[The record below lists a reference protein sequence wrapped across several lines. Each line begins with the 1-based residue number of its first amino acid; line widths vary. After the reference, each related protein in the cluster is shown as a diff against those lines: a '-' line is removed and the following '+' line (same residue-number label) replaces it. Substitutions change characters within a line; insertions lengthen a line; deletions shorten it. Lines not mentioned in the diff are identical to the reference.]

1 MNAKKY
7 LIDPLFLVV
16 ISIAVFSGSLQIYFV
31 SENISHI
38 ETAFNDFWSLVY
50 TNNYFRPVYVLSLY
64 FDHVIWGANHFGY
77 HLTNLL
83 LHTANVLLVY
93 YLSLQIFQNRFFA
106 LAAGFLFLLHPIH
119 SMSIFWISGR
129 TDMLCA
135 LFFLSAFILFVRYY
149 HTGNQKY
156 YLFSLLAFL
165 MALLSKEMAFSLP
178 LLVMGYVL
186 VFDASQLKARL
197 RESFRLG
204 SGYIL
209 ILLLIILFRFVFIP
223 DAVISSKDHLNVL
236 PLQLFKNVSIYLGL
250 LIIPGGHIEIASF
263 LKANPVIFFLL
274 SVAGIVMLAVLI
286 VWARKSKTLLFLI
299 IFVLLTLIPVLRL
312 MMRWYLYIPSAG
324 FCIALAYILQRL
336 NVAKLGKLKL
346 SYVFAAL
353 VFSIYA
359 FFILNEQDRWI
370 NAGNVS
376 REISAKIA
384 GTIAEYKLEKC
395 YFLNAPGELQEVPV
409 MIYGIEALINFR
421 LRHDF
426 EYANKVEITPVCM
439 ISLDQKADY
448 DDQIIGKT
456 GERQYTI
463 SLELT
468 DSFFIF
474 PLHREILSHKS
485 KIEKG
490 LIIENVGFI
499 RKIENVNALN
509 EANKINVEINDPAI
523 PVLYYL
529 NGNVFVDS
537 RTSGEHDPS
546 L

>member
-7 LIDPLFLVV
+7 LLDPLFLIV

-50 TNNYFRPVYVLSLY
+50 TNNYFRPLYVLSL
-64 FDHVIWGANHFGY
+64 FIDRVIWEANPFGY

-83 LHTANVLLVY
+83 LHTGNVLLVY
-93 YLSLQIFQNRFFA
+93 YLSLQIFQNRFIA

-135 LFFLSAFILFVRYY
+135 LFFSSAFILFIRYY
-149 HTGNQKY
+149 HSGNRRY
-156 YLFSLLAFL
+156 YLFSLGAFL
-165 MALLSKEMAFSLP
+165 LALLSKEMAFSLP
-178 LLVMGYVL
+178 LLVIGYVFI
-186 VFDASQLKARL
+186 FDASPFKARL
-197 RESFRLG
+197 RKTFRIS
-204 SGYIL
+204 SGYIF
-209 ILLLIILFRFVFIP
+209 ILLAIIIFRLVFLP
-223 DAVISSKDHLNVL
+223 DAVISSKDHANLL
-236 PLQLFKNVSIYLGL
+236 PLQLLKNVSVYLGL
-250 LIIPGGHIEIASF
+250 LIIPGGHIEIADF
-263 LKANPVIFFLL
+263 LKANPIIFFLL
-274 SVAGIVMLAVLI
+274 SVAGIAALTVLL
-286 VWARKSKTLLFLI
+286 VWVRKSKPLLFLI
-299 IFVLLTLIPVLRL
+299 IFVLVTLIPVLRL

-324 FCIALAYILQRL
+324 FCIALAYILRRL
-336 NVAKLGKLKL
+336 DVAKFGKLKL
-346 SYVFAAL
+346 SYIFAAL

-384 GTIAEYKLEKC
+384 GTIAENKLEKC

-409 MIYGIEALINFR
+409 MIYGIEELINFR

-426 EYANKVEITPVCM
+426 GYAEKVEITPVCM
-439 ISLDQKADY
+439 ISLGQKADY
-448 DDQIIGKT
+448 ENQIIGKI

-485 KIEKG
+485 KMEKG
-490 LIIENVGFI
+490 LVIEDAGFI
-499 RKIENVNALN
+499 RKIENINALN
-509 EANKINVEINDPAI
+509 EADKIKVEINDPAI
-523 PVLYYL
+523 PVVYYL
-529 NGNVFVDS
+529 NGNVLVDS
-537 RTSGEHDPS
+537 QASGVNDPA